1 MGVAHQILPV
11 QMVVRVAALLILI
24 RLVLE
29 IHHRYLHLKEAMAAQ
44 EAIAHPITVLGVVV
58 AHLP

>member
-1 MGVAHQILPV
+1 MGVMQQILPV

-29 IHHRYLHLKEAMAAQ
+29 IHHRYLHLREVMAAQ
-44 EAIAHPITVLGVVV
+44 EVQAHLITVLVVVV